1 MGVMLFLT
9 LRCQILLFV
18 DSIQLQSKQAAMEKL
33 HRKEM
38 LRWKRPYDHSP
49 RMLKE
54 EEILNYASAALP
66 VRIPACLIA
75 GKTGQNKSQYGCEA
89 DNCPVRRAGPGLPPR
104 KLLPAPRQMKAASN
118 T

>member
-18 DSIQLQSKQAAMEKL
+18 DSIQLQSKQAAIEKL

-38 LRWKRPYDHSP
+38 LGWKRPYDHSP

-54 EEILNYASAALP
+54 EEILNYASAGLTCAGTGLP
-66 VRIPACLIA
+66 YR
-75 GKTGQNKSQYGCEA
+75 GQNWPE
-89 DNCPVRRAGPGLPPR
+89 
-104 KLLPAPRQMKAASN
+104 
-118 T
+118 